1 MTRKEFE
8 IIEEEQ
14 GFDSAMQELYKNTD
28 FVTDYEA
35 LKSYIIECL
44 QDDANMLA
52 LHILES
58 VYYSEGD
65 SYWYYYDYTA
75 GITCTP
81 RCLNDIKDVEAYI
94 GFDKE

>member
-14 GFDSAMQELYKNTD
+14 GFDSAMEELYENSDVITTYKM
-28 FVTDYEA
+28 

-44 QDDANMLA
+44 EDDNNMLA
-52 LHILES
+52 LHILEG
-58 VYYSEGD
+58 VYNSEGD

-75 GITCTP
+75 GTTCTP
-81 RCLNDIKDVEAYI
+81 RCLNDIDDVEAYI
-94 GFDKE
+94 GFDEE